1 MDAQKAALCAP
12 GQPGK
17 LPMIEVKEEEL
28 LRCPVCEAVN
38 LDRGKKSV
46 CRRCGSPI
54 YRHTRFKTEK
64 SWAYL
69 ITAIIA
75 YIPANLYPMLITDQ
89 FGVRQGSTIMGGVV
103 HLWEHGSYPIAVIIF
118 FASIIIPILKFFILI
133 YLLISVKY
141 PLGKDRKI
149 NKHKLYYLTEVVGPW
164 SMIDVFVVAILMA
177 LIHLSHIQ
185 IIAGTAAT
193 AFAISVFFTL
203 LAAHAFNERLIRE
216 NP

>member
-1 MDAQKAALCAP
+1 
-12 GQPGK
+12 
-17 LPMIEVKEEEL
+17 MIEVKEEEL

-38 LDRGKKSV
+38 LDKGKENK
-46 CRRCGSPI
+46 CRRCGSHI
-54 YRHTRFKTEK
+54 YKHKKFKTEK

-75 YIPANLYPMLITDQ
+75 YIPANLYPMLITNQ
-89 FGVRQGSTIMGGVV
+89 FGTKEGSTIMGGVIL
-103 HLWEHGSYPIAVIIF
+103 LWEHGSYPIAAIIF
-118 FASIIIPILKFFILI
+118 FASIIIPILKFLVLI

-141 PLGKDRKI
+141 PIGKDRKI
-149 NKHKLYYLTEVVGPW
+149 NKHKLYYMTEAIGPW

-177 LIHLSHIQ
+177 LIHLSNIE

-203 LAAHAFNERLIRE
+203 LAAHAFDERLIRE
-216 NP
+216 NR